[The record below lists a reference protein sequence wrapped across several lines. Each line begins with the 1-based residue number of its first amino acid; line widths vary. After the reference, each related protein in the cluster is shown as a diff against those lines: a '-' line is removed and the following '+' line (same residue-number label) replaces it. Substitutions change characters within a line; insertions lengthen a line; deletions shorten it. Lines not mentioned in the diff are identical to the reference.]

1 MVTYIV
7 ITNNKQNGD
16 LSTSKPF
23 FSHEEAE
30 KEMWKNYANAL
41 NSDRD
46 NPKFNAENIR
56 TFADENNIDY
66 SDYYIND
73 SWFYETEI
81 HSVLFS
87 EDDMLTMLILD
98 TFYSMYPEFCDYKKG
113 EWRAKFQDMLV
124 NLINKTLPR
133 FKTDWKRES
142 VEDFIND
149 CLIGEEMYE
158 VAVANLGGD
167 VNRTE
172 DILDFIDNN
181 TKFAQI
187 FKNAYGIEEPYQ
199 TICGLLVLAYGE
211 ENAVKEVRNT
221 INEWCKETNT
231 APIFV
236 EPNYVYRVSA
246 YYNMDIMAD
255 EEIIQEIYA
264 TEELAQKRVR
274 YLIDTYKNECHA
286 IEDCEPYGGDYWDED
301 EYRLYAYLRS
311 EWNVDISY
319 TKEEVRT
326 QI

>member
-7 ITNNKQNGD
+7 ITNNKQNGE
-16 LSTSKPF
+16 LLTSKPF

-30 KEMWKNYANAL
+30 KEMWNQYANV
-41 NSDRD
+41 S
-46 NPKFNAENIR
+46 KMSV
-56 TFADENNIDY
+56 DEAKAYVKTKNLAY
-66 SDYYIND
+66 GDYYINTL
-73 SWFYETEI
+73 FYECEI
-81 HSVLFS
+81 HSILFS
-87 EDDMLTMLILD
+87 EEDMLITEILD
-98 TFYSMYPEFCDYKKG
+98 AFYNMYPVFNDYKY

-124 NLINKTLPR
+124 SVIKPTLPR
-133 FKTDWKRES
+133 LKNWES
-142 VEDFIND
+142 IEDFINE

-167 VNRTE
+167 VKRTE
-172 DILDFIDNN
+172 DILSFIDNN
-181 TKFAQI
+181 TKFVQI

-199 TICGLLVLAYGE
+199 TICGLLVLAYGD
-211 ENAVKEVRNT
+211 ENAIKEVRGA

-246 YYNMDIMAD
+246 YYNMDIMNG

-274 YLIDTYKNECHA
+274 HLIDTFKNECHA
-286 IEDCEPYGGDYWDED
+286 IEDCEPYGGNWDED
-301 EYRLYAYLRS
+301 KYRLYAYMDS

-326 QI
+326 EC

>member
-7 ITNNKQNGD
+7 ITNNNQNGD

-30 KEMWKNYANAL
+30 KEMWNQFANVLNMSTDEAKEYAKSKSIAYGN
-41 NSDRD
+41 
-46 NPKFNAENIR
+46 
-56 TFADENNIDY
+56 
-66 SDYYIND
+66 YYINTLIC
-73 SWFYETEI
+73 ECEI
-81 HSVLFS
+81 HSILFNE
-87 EDDMLTMLILD
+87 EDMNMMRILK
-98 TFYSMYPEFCDYKKG
+98 TFYKMYPVFNDYKY

-124 NLINKTLPR
+124 SVIKPTLPR
-133 FKTDWKRES
+133 LNDWES
-142 VEDFIND
+142 IEDFINE

-172 DILDFIDNN
+172 DILSFIDEN

-199 TICGLLVLAYGE
+199 TLCGLLVLAYGD
-211 ENAVKEVRNT
+211 ENAIKEVRGA
-221 INEWCKETNT
+221 INEWCKETKT
-231 APIFV
+231 TPIFT

-246 YYNMDIMAD
+246 YYDMDIMMD
-255 EEIIQEIYA
+255 EEIIQELYA

-274 YLIDTYKNECHA
+274 HLIDTYKNECHA
-286 IEDCEPYGGDYWDED
+286 IEDCEPYGGEWDED
-301 EYRLYAYLRS
+301 EYRLYAYMDS

-319 TKEEVRT
+319 TKEEIRT
-326 QI
+326 EC

>member
-7 ITNNKQNGD
+7 ITNNRQNGE

-30 KEMWKNYANAL
+30 KEMWNQFANVAKMSVYEAKAYVKDTSL
-41 NSDRD
+41 
-46 NPKFNAENIR
+46 A
-56 TFADENNIDY
+56 Y
-66 SDYYIND
+66 GDYYINTLIC
-73 SWFYETEI
+73 ECEI
-81 HSVLFS
+81 HSILFS
-87 EDDMLTMLILD
+87 EEDMRMMCALE
-98 TFYSMYPEFCDYKKG
+98 TFYKMYPVFKDYKY

-124 NLINKTLPR
+124 SVIKPALPR
-133 FKTDWKRES
+133 LNDGES
-142 VEDFIND
+142 IEDFVND

-172 DILDFIDNN
+172 DILSFIDEN

-199 TICGLLVLAYGE
+199 TICGLLVLAYGD
-211 ENAVKEVRNT
+211 ENAIKEVRGA

-246 YYNMDIMAD
+246 YYDMDIMQD

-274 YLIDTYKNECHA
+274 YLIDTFKNECHA
-286 IEDCEPYGGDYWDED
+286 IEDCEPYGGDWDEH
-301 EYRLYAYLRS
+301 EYSLFAHTDS

-319 TKEEVRT
+319 TKEEIRT

>member
-7 ITNNKQNGD
+7 ITNNKQNGE

-30 KEMWKNYANAL
+30 KEMWNQFAIVTKMSVDEAKEYAKNFSYA
-41 NSDRD
+41 
-46 NPKFNAENIR
+46 
-56 TFADENNIDY
+56 
-66 SDYYIND
+66 DYYINTHIC
-73 SWFYETEI
+73 ECEI
-81 HSVLFS
+81 HAILFS
-87 EDDMLTMLILD
+87 EEDMNMMRVLE
-98 TFYSMYPEFCDYKKG
+98 TFYKMYPVFNDYKY

-124 NLINKTLPR
+124 NIIKPTLPR
-133 FKTDWKRES
+133 LNNWKS
-142 VEDFIND
+142 IEDFINE

-172 DILDFIDNN
+172 DILSFIDEN
-181 TKFAQI
+181 TKFTQI

-199 TICGLLVLAYGE
+199 TICGLLALAYGD
-211 ENAVKEVRNT
+211 ENAVKEVRGA
-221 INEWCKETNT
+221 INEWCKETKT
-231 APIFV
+231 APIFA

-246 YYNMDIMAD
+246 YYDMDLMKD
-255 EEIIQEIYA
+255 EEMIQEIYA

-274 YLIDTYKNECHA
+274 YLIDTYKNNCHT
-286 IEDCEPYGGDYWDED
+286 IEDCEPYGCGWDER
-301 EYRLYAYLRS
+301 EYSLYAYMNS

-326 QI
+326 NC

>member
-7 ITNNKQNGD
+7 IINNKQNGE

-30 KEMWKNYANAL
+30 KEMWNQFANVAKM
-41 NSDRD
+41 SV
-46 NPKFNAENIR
+46 
-56 TFADENNIDY
+56 DEAKTYVKDTSLAY
-66 SDYYIND
+66 GDYYNNTLIC
-73 SWFYETEI
+73 ECEI
-81 HSVLFS
+81 HSILFS
-87 EDDMLTMLILD
+87 EEDMNTMRVLE
-98 TFYSMYPEFCDYKKG
+98 TFYKMFPVFNDYKY

-124 NLINKTLPR
+124 SVIKPTLPR
-133 FKTDWKRES
+133 LKNWES
-142 VEDFIND
+142 IEDFINE

-167 VNRTE
+167 VKRTE
-172 DILDFIDNN
+172 DILSFIDNN
-181 TKFAQI
+181 TKFVQI

-199 TICGLLVLAYGE
+199 TICGLLVLSYGD
-211 ENAVKEVRNT
+211 ENAIKEVRGA

-246 YYNMDIMAD
+246 YYNMDIMNG
-255 EEIIQEIYA
+255 EENIQEIYA

-286 IEDCEPYGGDYWDED
+286 IEDCEPYGGEWDED
-301 EYRLYAYLRS
+301 EYRLYAYMDS

-319 TKEEVRT
+319 VKEEVRT
-326 QI
+326 EC

>member
-1 MVTYIV
+1 
-7 ITNNKQNGD
+7 
-16 LSTSKPF
+16 
-23 FSHEEAE
+23 
-30 KEMWKNYANAL
+30 
-41 NSDRD
+41 
-46 NPKFNAENIR
+46 
-56 TFADENNIDY
+56 
-66 SDYYIND
+66 
-73 SWFYETEI
+73 
-81 HSVLFS
+81 
-87 EDDMLTMLILD
+87 
-98 TFYSMYPEFCDYKKG
+98 
-113 EWRAKFQDMLV
+113 MLV
-124 NLINKTLPR
+124 KLINKTLPR
-133 FKTDWKRES
+133 FKTDYKRVS
-142 VEDFIND
+142 VEDFVND

-172 DILDFIDNN
+172 DILSFIDEN

-199 TICGLLVLAYGE
+199 TICGLLVLAYGD
-211 ENAVKEVRNT
+211 ENAIKEVRGA

-246 YYNMDIMAD
+246 YYDMDIMQD

-274 YLIDTYKNECHA
+274 YLIDTFKNECHA
-286 IEDCEPYGGDYWDED
+286 IEDCEPYGGDWDEH
-301 EYRLYAYLRS
+301 EYSLFAHMDS

-319 TKEEVRT
+319 TKEEIRT

>member
-7 ITNNKQNGD
+7 ITNNKQNSE

-23 FSHEEAE
+23 LSHEEAE
-30 KEMWKNYANAL
+30 KEMWKNYANTL
-41 NSDRD
+41 NVSL
-46 NPKFNAENIR
+46 KQQAFNATTVKI
-56 TFADENNIDY
+56 FADENNIDY

-73 SWFYETEI
+73 ATYESEI

-87 EDDMLTMLILD
+87 EEDINMMRILE
-98 TFYSMYPEFCDYKKG
+98 TFYKMYPVFNDYKY

-124 NLINKTLPR
+124 SVIKPTLPR
-133 FKTDWKRES
+133 LKNWETI
-142 VEDFIND
+142 EDFINE
-149 CLIGEEMYE
+149 CLIGEEFYE

-172 DILDFIDNN
+172 DILSFIDEN

-187 FKNAYGIEEPYQ
+187 FENAYGIEEPYQ
-199 TICGLLVLAYGE
+199 TICGLLALAYGD
-211 ENAVKEVRNT
+211 ENAVKEVRGA
-221 INEWCKETNT
+221 INEWCKKTNT

-246 YYNMDIMAD
+246 YYDMDIVHG

-264 TEELAQKRVR
+264 TEELAKKRVR

-286 IEDCEPYGGDYWDED
+286 IEDCEPYGGYWDED
-301 EYRLYAYLRS
+301 KYRLYAYMDS

-319 TKEEVRT
+319 VKEEVKT
-326 QI
+326 NV